1 MLLITV
7 LSVMNGFEAELRDRI
22 LGMASHVEISGSRGG
37 LQDWQDVESQVD
49 QRLSDVTGSA
59 PYISGEGMVR
69 SGRNMAGTMIRG
81 VLPAKVRSV
90 SDVADHMVAGN
101 FDSLEMGKYRIVI
114 GAELAARYRAAGHDV
129 TGTARAGGGGLV
141 PLDVTRPDAFAGLAA
156 ALAGRPVDL
165 LICNAGIYPDKGQV
179 LDTGYP
185 AAMWAET
192 FATNVTGVFL
202 TVQAL
207 LPNLRAAEA
216 AKIAIISSQMA
227 SHARAPAARRSR
239 RKPGSCA
246 RSQCA
251 TSASPQI
258 IPAKVSRKVA
268 SATSDNLPT
277 SSAQASRITA
287 FVGSYAVMRQ
297 A

>member
-1 MLLITV
+1 MHVVIT
-7 LSVMNGFEAELRDRI
+7 GA
-22 LGMASHVEISGSRGG
+22 SRG
-37 LQDWQDVESQVD
+37 
-49 QRLSDVTGSA
+49 
-59 PYISGEGMVR
+59 
-69 SGRNMAGTMIRG
+69 
-81 VLPAKVRSV
+81 
-90 SDVADHMVAGN
+90 
-101 FDSLEMGKYRIVI
+101 I

-129 TGTARAGGGGLV
+129 TGTARAGDGGLV

-227 SHARAPAARRSR
+227 SHARAP
-239 RKPGSCA
+239 G
-246 RSQCA
+246 
-251 TSASPQI
+251 
-258 IPAKVSRKVA
+258 
-268 SATSDNLPT
+268 
-277 SSAQASRITA
+277 
-287 FVGSYAVMRQ
+287 GSYIYRASKAAALNLGRNLAADLAPEGIAVGIYHPGWVRTDMGGAAAEIPVAESAEGLLARFAALDMGTTGCFQ
-297 A
+297 TWDGRDHPY